1 MVTDFHCQ
9 SAPTSTLTSPEMTST
24 LMMMM
29 MMSLVST
36 LAVLELAR
44 LVVVWRIDAHFG
56 PTKRVSQETHSP
68 RIVFSR
74 RELQVLDSDWL
85 TQLITNL

>member
-1 MVTDFHCQ
+1 MVTDFLCQ

-24 LMMMM
+24 LMM

-44 LVVVWRIDAHFG
+44 LVVVWRIDAHSG
-56 PTKRVSQETHSP
+56 PIKRDSQETHSP

-85 TQLITNL
+85 TQLITDL

>member
-1 MVTDFHCQ
+1 MVTDFLCQ

-29 MMSLVST
+29 MSLVLT

-44 LVVVWRIDAHFG
+44 LAVVWRIDAHSG
-56 PTKRVSQETHSP
+56 PIKRDSQETHSP

-74 RELQVLDSDWL
+74 KELQVLDSDWL
-85 TQLITNL
+85 TQLITDL

>member
-1 MVTDFHCQ
+1 MVTDFLCQ

-24 LMMMM
+24 LMM

-44 LVVVWRIDAHFG
+44 LVVVWRIDAHSG

-68 RIVFSR
+68 KIVFSR

-85 TQLITNL
+85 TQLITDL

>member
-1 MVTDFHCQ
+1 MVTDFLCQ

-24 LMMMM
+24 LMM

-44 LVVVWRIDAHFG
+44 LVVVWRIDAHSG
-56 PTKRVSQETHSP
+56 PIKRDSQETHSP
-68 RIVFSR
+68 KIVFSR

>member
-1 MVTDFHCQ
+1 MVTDFLCQ

-24 LMMMM
+24 LMMM

-44 LVVVWRIDAHFG
+44 LVVVWRIDAHSG

-68 RIVFSR
+68 KIVFSR

-85 TQLITNL
+85 TQLITDL